1 MSARL
6 GGEPIRG
13 DGSVVAREAGP
24 GFAVTQ
30 ARESTGRMS
39 TQSLSGGIV
48 TRAIRSHQL
57 WVTVAYVAAML
68 LLVRAYA

>member
-6 GGEPIRG
+6 GGEPVRG
-13 DGSVVAREAGP
+13 DGSAGAREAGR

-39 TQSLSGGIV
+39 TETLSGGIV